1 VSEDQ
6 GTRESQG
13 QDPRVDDQGPVLV
26 DVDGDGV
33 PDEVTPGPRPA
44 PRSWPPRRQLVAVQ
58 DHPDDVDLDD
68 DEDHP
73 WGSPG
78 PEPARGQVQDHTED
92 QVQGDQDQG
101 QGQEDHPAPEGQAAE
116 GHREDHRE
124 DQAEDQPEGQMV
136 PVVYDITT
144 APAPERTPELQPVVP
159 PWMRSKHGRR
169 GAVRWWT
176 RKQWHRVR
184 FHGFRLPVYA
194 CRAVARSPRGALR
207 AALWVQHWTFDRQAA
222 PVEQALATEDQV
234 KDYLRIRESREVRVR
249 IRAVVSG
256 VLLALALV
264 GLAFLLKSPAWVQG
278 AAGLV
283 AVAALG
289 AVGTDPK
296 KPLVTPALLADGRWL
311 DLTAPIVMRALRVA
325 GLGGSP
331 AKLDKNGVEIEAD
344 NRPRL
349 VQDITRSANQRGYE
363 VLVDL
368 PFGKTAGDA
377 AAAVKELASGLDVD
391 LPQVFP
397 EPVHG
402 RARRVSIYVADEDP
416 MLLAPHRS
424 PMAKMPQVSV
434 WDAHPL
440 ARTPIGREVRAS
452 LLFNSFLLGAVPR
465 SGKSFAAKC
474 LVAPGV
480 LDPHCDLTVL
490 DCGGGRDWLPAEQ
503 VAVDYVAGDEQ
514 EDLAVIVG
522 ILERLRQEARQ
533 RLAEFRKLST
543 KVLPE
548 DKLTRALAEGG
559 MAPHLI
565 VLDELQNLLRA
576 SDKDI
581 RKLALEL
588 LVWLAKTAPKAGYST
603 VGITQRPAAEV
614 IPADYRD
621 ITTVRIALRTKSA
634 QGSDAILGSYAS
646 ARGWRSDRFRE
657 EHKGAAVIGGISNG
671 RGGDMQ
677 VARVDLLTPGDF
689 EKACLV
695 GRQRRLDAGT
705 LRGVAAGQVDD
716 VRITVTIVQDV
727 LAVWPGERPK
737 VQAHILVARLKEIFP
752 DRHAA
757 LDETALTRALKRHGI
772 EAQQVWQ
779 DDSNRNGYALESV
792 RRARKE
798 ITAD

>member
-1 VSEDQ
+1 MTEDQEGREDQ
-6 GTRESQG
+6 GHGE
-13 QDPRVDDQGPVLV
+13 DQAPVLV
-26 DVDGDGV
+26 DVDLDGK
-33 PDEVTPGPRPA
+33 PDQVTPGPRPV
-44 PRSWPPRRQLVAVQ
+44 PRPSPWTREPGTGLALVRDQ
-58 DHPDDVDLDD
+58 DLDEDLDD
-68 DEDHP
+68 VELDDEDQP

-78 PEPARGQVQDHTED
+78 PAPAPLEVQDHPESQDHAED
-92 QVQGDQDQG
+92 HHAEDQDQS
-101 QGQEDHPAPEGQAAE
+101 QGQEVHPVE
-116 GHREDHRE
+116 GHD
-124 DQAEDQPEGQMV
+124 DD
-136 PVVYDITT
+136 VVHDVTT
-144 APAPERTPELQPVVP
+144 LRDPELRPVVP
-159 PWMRSKHGRR
+159 PWMKSRQGRR

-194 CRAVARSPRGALR
+194 CRAVARAPRGALR
-207 AALWVQHWTFDRQAA
+207 AGLWAHQWTFDRQAA

-234 KDYLRIRESREVRVR
+234 RDYLRIRESREVRVR

-256 VLLALALV
+256 TLLALALV
-264 GLAFLLKSPAWVQG
+264 GLVFLAKAPGWVHAAAVVV
-278 AAGLV
+278 AAGG
-283 AVAALG
+283 LG
-289 AVGTDPK
+289 WIGTDPK

-325 GLGGSP
+325 GLGGTP
-331 AKLDKNGVEIEAD
+331 AKLDKSGVEIEAD

-402 RARRVSIYVADEDP
+402 RARRVAIYVADEDP
-416 MLLAPHRS
+416 MLLPPHRS
-424 PMAKMPQVSV
+424 PLAKMPQVSV

-440 ARTPIGREVRAS
+440 ARTPIGREVLAS

-474 LVAPGV
+474 LVTPGV
-480 LDPHCDLTVL
+480 LDPHCGLTVL

-522 ILERLRQEARQ
+522 ILERLRQEARA

-548 DKLTRALAEGG
+548 DKLTRALAEAGHP
-559 MAPHLI
+559 PHLI
-565 VLDELQNLLRA
+565 VIDELQNLLRA
-576 SDKDI
+576 QDKDI

-671 RGGDMQ
+671 KGGDMQ

-695 GRQRRLDAGT
+695 GRQRRLDIGT
-705 LRGVAAGQVDD
+705 LRGAAAGEVDE
-716 VRITVTIVQDV
+716 VRVTVTVLQDV

-737 VQAHILVARLKEIFP
+737 VQAHILVGRLKEVFP
-752 DRHAA
+752 DRHTA
-757 LDETALTRALKRHGI
+757 LDEGALTRALKRHGV
-772 EAQQVWQ
+772 EVLQVWQ
-779 DDSNRNGYALESV
+779 DGSNRNGYALGDV
-792 RRARKE
+792 RAARKE
-798 ITAD
+798 ITSQRET